1 MPISRKNGIIIP
13 PSKEGGNYYMDVL
26 ITFIGAI
33 TALIS
38 AITGLILAIKKHK

>member
-1 MPISRKNGIIIP
+1 
-13 PSKEGGNYYMDVL
+13 MDVV
-26 ITFIGAI
+26 ITLLGAT